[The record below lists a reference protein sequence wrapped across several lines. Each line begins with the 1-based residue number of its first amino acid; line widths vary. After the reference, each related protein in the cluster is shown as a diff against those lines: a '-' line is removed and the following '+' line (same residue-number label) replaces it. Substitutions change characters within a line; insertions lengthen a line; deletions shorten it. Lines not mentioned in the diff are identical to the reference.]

1 MSAFVRGAKAIETL
15 KEDSK
20 VLIAEAC
27 THAPLAED
35 IGREKLPRWLRERYG
50 SGLAVNISAGIDFP
64 SDLKSYSLILHCG
77 GCMFTR
83 KQLMSRLIRA
93 EAENVPITNYGVAI
107 AYLNGILERVTEI
120 FPEMHR

>member
-1 MSAFVRGAKAIETL
+1 MNGFR
-15 KEDSK
+15 
-20 VLIAEAC
+20 C
-27 THAPLAED
+27 F
-35 IGREKLPRWLRERYG
+35 LPSSHRQDNCC
-50 SGLAVNISAGIDFP
+50 SSCHDISAGIDFP